1 MMNLP
6 HLTFLRSFEASA
18 RHLSFTSAA
27 EELNC
32 TQSAVS
38 NHVRSLEE
46 FLKRPLFTRHPRSL
60 SLTDLGLAYLPSVR
74 HALQEIDAATRSVV
88 QRTHS
93 QTVSISCPFS
103 LAENW
108 LPEVI
113 QSFSES
119 HPDIA
124 LTVHGTIWSD
134 VEANVSDISITANHV
149 DDVTENL
156 TRMWIDKLTIVC
168 SPDFKVGAKAL
179 KDPQQLT
186 GARLIHILGRSAYWE
201 KVSAHY
207 GLEDLNLKDGARTNA
222 SNLALEL
229 AAKSQGCLAL
239 PKLLARPYLEK
250 NLLTEPMQFDLD
262 SPWAYYIKVRDKPV
276 KPAVRL
282 FQEWLL
288 SSVEN
293 AHTQGANLDKSIP
306 TKKPRS

>member
-93 QTVSISCPFS
+93 QTVSISRPFS

-113 QSFSES
+113 QSFSEKPS
-119 HPDIA
+119 RYRIDRPWHNM
-124 LTVHGTIWSD
+124 VGH
-134 VEANVSDISITANHV
+134 EANVSDISITANHV
-149 DDVTENL
+149 DDVTENP

-168 SPDFKVGAKAL
+168 S
-179 KDPQQLT
+179 
-186 GARLIHILGRSAYWE
+186 H
-201 KVSAHY
+201 
-207 GLEDLNLKDGARTNA
+207 
-222 SNLALEL
+222 
-229 AAKSQGCLAL
+229 
-239 PKLLARPYLEK
+239 
-250 NLLTEPMQFDLD
+250 
-262 SPWAYYIKVRDKPV
+262 
-276 KPAVRL
+276 
-282 FQEWLL
+282 
-288 SSVEN
+288 
-293 AHTQGANLDKSIP
+293 
-306 TKKPRS
+306 